1 MTSPTPTPTQVAP
14 KSKPEPKPD
23 WAMSKGEAA
32 RAHRRREGLPP
43 KRRKWPWVLLVL
55 AIAGGLA
62 YMNRGAFMPPAEMA
76 DAPEAEPSE
85 LVMQINPLEMAVL
98 APQTLQRRVRVI
110 GTLRPIRQA
119 QLSSQVNGRIEDMRA
134 KPGERVAAGAVL
146 AQIDVQTLTLE
157 LAQARSNAAATRA
170 QLALAELQLE
180 RVQTLVDRGVTTA
193 SSLDEAESN
202 VTGLRASVSAQDDQ
216 VAGAELRLANATIL
230 APFDGIISARTAEPG
245 QYVGLGTPLMT
256 IVDLTRV
263 EMQANAPVGT
273 GSALAPGQS
282 VAIKVDGLGTRV
294 FEGIVTRINPVAEE
308 GTRTIPV
315 YVTIDNADGLLL
327 GGMFASGQIVIEQ
340 AENALAVPSVALRET
355 ADGLQVLRISD
366 GRLNAVSVE
375 VGGEWAGA
383 LTRITAGLN
392 VGDRVVT
399 APLPALRHGDA
410 VQIVAE

>member
-1 MTSPTPTPTQVAP
+1 MSSQTPTQDAN
-14 KSKPEPKPD
+14 EPKPD
-23 WAMSKGEAA
+23 WAMSKGEAERA
-32 RAHRRREGLPP
+32 RRRREGLPP
-43 KRRKWPWVLLVL
+43 KRRKWPWMLLVL

-62 YMNRGAFMPPAEMA
+62 YMNKAAFMPPVDMAQTPAPAEL
-76 DAPEAEPSE
+76 P
-85 LVMQINPLEMAVL
+85 MQINPLEMAVL
-98 APQTLQRRVRVI
+98 APQTLQRTVRVI

-119 QLSSQVNGRIEDMRA
+119 QLSSQVNGRIEDVRA
-134 KPGERVAAGAVL
+134 KPGDRVAEGDVL

-157 LAQARSNAAATRA
+157 LAQVRSNAAATRA

-216 VAGAELRLANATIL
+216 VAGAELRLANATVV

-245 QYVGLGTPLMT
+245 QYVGIGTSLMT
-256 IVDLTRV
+256 IVDLTSV

-273 GSALAPGQS
+273 GASLAPGQS
-282 VAIKVDGLGTRV
+282 VSVKVDGLGTRI

-315 YVTIDNADGLLL
+315 YVTIDNADGVLL
-327 GGMFASGQIVIEQ
+327 GGMFASGQIVVEQ
-340 AENALAVPSVALRET
+340 ADAALAVPSVALRET
-355 ADGLQVLRISD
+355 ADAVQLLRITD
-366 GRLNAVSVE
+366 GRLEAVSVE
-375 VGGEWAGA
+375 TGGTWAGG
-383 LTRITAGLN
+383 LTRITAGLAA
-392 VGDRVVT
+392 GDRVIT
-399 APLPALRHGDA
+399 APLPALNAGDA